1 VTVPAPSLIHLN
13 ADPSI
18 ADVVAVA
25 DGAPVE
31 LGEDAVARILAARAT
46 VDRLVNGERLI
57 YGLNTGLGH
66 LRDERVPVEVLRRYQ
81 AAIVAA
87 HAGAVGEPLP
97 TATVRAAIFVRL
109 AGIARGGAG
118 ASLPIARG
126 LAALLNAGVHPVVPA
141 TGSVGAADLM
151 HMAAI
156 AAVLTGAGQAELGGE
171 VLPGA
176 EALRRAGLASVQLE
190 PKDGLALVSAN
201 GVSVGGAA
209 LLVERAERLA
219 DAADLVLAV
228 SLEAVRGN
236 PSIIEPAAVVAK
248 PVPGQATS
256 ADRIRGHLAGSDRWR
271 PDGTAS
277 VQDPLS
283 FRVGPQVHGALRE
296 FLALLRRQVELEL
309 AASDDNPL
317 VLASENR
324 MVSNGNFHPIAMALA
339 VDALRPALAHV
350 GQISDRRMNHLWAAR
365 FADPSVLDPAAM
377 DQLAVDGPLLRY
389 AAAAIAAELRSD
401 AGPVTLDIGVLDL
414 GVEDHATNAPAAV
427 VRTVTAL
434 DRLAGVLGVEL
445 LLAAE
450 VIRRSA
456 AAVGRLGAGTSA
468 ALDELAAV
476 VATIP
481 APRDAAA
488 LHAAV
493 TRALVGRILGA
504 TGPAGR

>member
-1 VTVPAPSLIHLN
+1 
-13 ADPSI
+13 
-18 ADVVAVA
+18 
-25 DGAPVE
+25 
-31 LGEDAVARILAARAT
+31 
-46 VDRLVNGERLI
+46 
-57 YGLNTGLGH
+57 
-66 LRDERVPVEVLRRYQ
+66 
-81 AAIVAA
+81 
-87 HAGAVGEPLP
+87 
-97 TATVRAAIFVRL
+97 
-109 AGIARGGAG
+109 
-118 ASLPIARG
+118 
-126 LAALLNAGVHPVVPA
+126 
-141 TGSVGAADLM
+141 
-151 HMAAI
+151 
-156 AAVLTGAGQAELGGE
+156 
-171 VLPGA
+171 
-176 EALRRAGLASVQLE
+176 
-190 PKDGLALVSAN
+190 
-201 GVSVGGAA
+201 
-209 LLVERAERLA
+209 
-219 DAADLVLAV
+219 
-228 SLEAVRGN
+228 
-236 PSIIEPAAVVAK
+236 
-248 PVPGQATS
+248 
-256 ADRIRGHLAGSDRWR
+256 
-271 PDGTAS
+271 
-277 VQDPLS
+277 
-283 FRVGPQVHGALRE
+283 
-296 FLALLRRQVELEL
+296 LALLRRQVELEL